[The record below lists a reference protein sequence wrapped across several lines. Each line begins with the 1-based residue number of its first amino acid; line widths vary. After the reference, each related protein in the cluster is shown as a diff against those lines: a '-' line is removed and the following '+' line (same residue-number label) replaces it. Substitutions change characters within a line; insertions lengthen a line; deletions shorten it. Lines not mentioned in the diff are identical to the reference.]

1 MSETL
6 SNSAGGGAGTAVN
19 PEGHLFSIEQMR
31 TRGSEI
37 EAANSL
43 VGHIGQAF
51 QSGATEQQVLLSLRY
66 LKIREGI
73 NHPLGTMQGLI
84 DRRPE
89 VTKGWPDGF
98 AEKMKAHFNSDSD
111 RAHIQRPTAQ
121 GFFLEA
127 SAPTLYPSLYKGL
140 AGKATVMYAEFRLAA
155 MSGFSDEGRRQL
167 LGFDPSA
174 YESN

>member
-1 MSETL
+1 MTEAGKSSRNEGNSEL
-6 SNSAGGGAGTAVN
+6 CLHDIQ
-19 PEGHLFSIEQMR
+19 HLKV
-31 TRGSEI
+31 RGSDI
-37 EAANSL
+37 EAAHTLAGYVAS
-43 VGHIGQAF
+43 AF
-51 QSGATEQQVLLSLRY
+51 RAGANEQQVLLSLRC

-73 NHPLGTMQGLI
+73 NHPLGTLQGLI

-98 AEKMKAHFNSDSD
+98 AERMKAHFKSDGD
-111 RAHIQRPTAQ
+111 WVHVQRPSAQ

-140 AGKATVMYAEFRLAA
+140 TGKATAMYAEFRLKA
-155 MSGFSDEGRRQL
+155 MSGFSDEGRKQL

>member
-1 MSETL
+1 MNGSSTSSYL
-6 SNSAGGGAGTAVN
+6 NSNSN
-19 PEGHLFSIEQMR
+19 SESYLNSIQYMR
-31 TRGSEI
+31 NRGSEV
-37 EAANSL
+37 ENAHTL
-43 VGHIGQAF
+43 VGLIGQAF
-51 QSGATEQQVLLSLRY
+51 QAGATEQQVLLSLRC

-89 VTKGWPDGF
+89 VMKGWPDGF
-98 AEKMKAHFNSDSD
+98 AERMKAHFNSDGD
-111 RAHIQRPTAQ
+111 QVHVQRPTAQ

-127 SAPTLYPSLYKGL
+127 AAPTLYPSLYKGL
-140 AGKATVMYAEFRLAA
+140 TGRATAMYAEFRLAA

>member
-1 MSETL
+1 MNESSAPSYVN
-6 SNSAGGGAGTAVN
+6 SNSN
-19 PEGHLFSIEQMR
+19 SEFLLNSIQFIR
-31 TRGSEI
+31 NRGSEV
-37 EAANSL
+37 ENAHTL

-51 QSGATEQQVLLSLRY
+51 QGGATEQQVLLSLRC

-98 AEKMKAHFNSDSD
+98 AERMKAHFKSDGD
-111 RAHIQRPTAQ
+111 RVHVQRPTAQ

-127 SAPTLYPSLYKGL
+127 AAAQLYPSLYKGL
-140 AGKATVMYAEFRLAA
+140 TGRATAVYAEFRLAA

>member
-1 MSETL
+1 MKGSSGAYYVN
-6 SNSAGGGAGTAVN
+6 SNSLSESYLN
-19 PEGHLFSIEQMR
+19 SIQYMR
-31 TRGSEI
+31 NRGSKTEN
-37 EAANSL
+37 AHTL
-43 VGHIGQAF
+43 VGLIGQAF
-51 QSGATEQQVLLSLRY
+51 QGGATEQQVLLSLRC

-89 VTKGWPDGF
+89 VMKGWPDGF
-98 AEKMKAHFNSDSD
+98 ADRMKAHFNSDGD
-111 RAHIQRPTAQ
+111 RAHVQRPTAQ

-127 SAPTLYPSLYKGL
+127 VAPRINPSLYKGL
-140 AGKATVMYAEFRLAA
+140 TGRATAMYAEFRLAA

-174 YESN
+174 YNAE